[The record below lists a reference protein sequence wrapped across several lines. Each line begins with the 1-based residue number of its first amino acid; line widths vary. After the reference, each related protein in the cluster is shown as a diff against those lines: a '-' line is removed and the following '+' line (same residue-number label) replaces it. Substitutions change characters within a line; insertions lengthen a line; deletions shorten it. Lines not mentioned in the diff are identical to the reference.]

1 MFCIKCGAKI
11 VEGAKFCQKCGAP
24 AAASGPPSADGA
36 QVSPAGKPAAA
47 SLLRNNRPRRRPM
60 YPRKSPIQQGGRR
73 HQEGRLRRRPLSSQV
88 LHLPRGTREQVRPRR
103 LASLAQT
110 AKEPPTGSR
119 FSNRRAARRTSLR
132 WGSQAA
138 ESLSD
143 TSPLAIRARACHPSP
158 KRKQHTGPGSCA
170 GLALRQL
177 SL

>member
-1 MFCIKCGAKI
+1 
-11 VEGAKFCQKCGAP
+11 
-24 AAASGPPSADGA
+24 
-36 QVSPAGKPAAA
+36 
-47 SLLRNNRPRRRPM
+47 M
-60 YPRKSPIQQGGRR
+60 YPRKSPIQQGRR

-110 AKEPPTGSR
+110 AKEPNRQPVLQPPGS
-119 FSNRRAARRTSLR
+119 RRTSLR
-132 WGSQAA
+132 WGLRQRIP
-138 ESLSD
+138 LRHL
-143 TSPLAIRARACHPSP
+143 PLAIRGRLSSLP

>member
-1 MFCIKCGAKI
+1 
-11 VEGAKFCQKCGAP
+11 
-24 AAASGPPSADGA
+24 
-36 QVSPAGKPAAA
+36 
-47 SLLRNNRPRRRPM
+47 M
-60 YPRKSPIQQGGRR
+60 YPRKSPIQQGRR

-110 AKEPPTGSR
+110 ARTQQAAGSPTAGQPQNKPPV
-119 FSNRRAARRTSLR
+119 
-132 WGSQAA
+132 GSQAA
-138 ESLSD
+138 NPSQ
-143 TSPLAIRARACHPSP
+143 TPPLAIRARLSSLP